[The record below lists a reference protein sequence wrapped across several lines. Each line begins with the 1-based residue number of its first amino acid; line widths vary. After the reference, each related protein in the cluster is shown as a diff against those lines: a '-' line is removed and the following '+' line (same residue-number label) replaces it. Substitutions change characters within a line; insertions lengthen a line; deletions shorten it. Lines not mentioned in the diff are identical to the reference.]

1 MNAIIAP
8 NTAHIAASLQP
19 HSTVMAATIA
29 PTTMLVEGAGKSN
42 IYSFSSINA
51 QNDTQGKTITL
62 TDEEKELLDKWLN
75 DYEREVIISDAMG
88 NQSVRF
94 QNTSTLLMI
103 VFLSA
108 NGVGQTDIVAYI
120 YHAKNLRCTLR
131 YTVATVDA
139 GRTLLTDE
147 NWNEYITLPSGG
159 GNEWIEATDM
169 YDTNLYNAKELCIE
183 VDLWGQ
189 YSMVYMCFPDTLG
202 AHSGKWFEFVIPFA
216 NHTSNTFTVMYNG
229 SSLSI
234 SYFSSYRIFYRL

>member
-8 NTAHIAASLQP
+8 NTVH
-19 HSTVMAATIA
+19 MAATIA
-29 PTTMLVEGAGKSN
+29 PTTMLVEGTGKSN
-42 IYSFSSINA
+42 IYRFSSINA
-51 QNDTQGKTITL
+51 QNDTQGKTIAL

-75 DYEREVIISDAMG
+75 DYETEVIISDMIG

-94 QNTSTLLMI
+94 QNTSTLLLI

-108 NGVGQTDIVAYI
+108 NGVGQTDIVAYM
-120 YHAKNLRCTLR
+120 YQAKNLRCALR

-139 GRTLLTDE
+139 GRTLLTNE
-147 NWNEYITLPSGG
+147 NWNEYITLPSCG

-183 VDLWGQ
+183 VDLWGH
-189 YSMVYMCFPDTLG
+189 YSMIYMGFTDTLG
-202 AHSGKWFEFVIPFA
+202 ANSGKWFEFVIPFV
-216 NHTSNTFTVMYNG
+216 NHTSNTFTVMYSG
-229 SSLSI
+229 SGLNI